1 MLLPIQVDTN
11 MASNHFPEYLA
22 YKKLH
27 WTELWQDL
35 YISTLDPSFPRFW
48 TLSRYW
54 TVDDFII
61 IFFAFSPIR
70 QKPRFWT
77 MERQH
82 VKYQASFSLSLQKEK
97 GRRNAWSQVKMPP
110 KITRPNETRLWGRCK
125 KGKSAKEAKREGS
138 TCYKHQ
144 CFCIPLT
151 IFWQCQLSIRDQSQ
165 VGGFSAWSELNYFV
179 YRKLSSQDAF
189 FKWYHNRAK

>member
-35 YISTLDPSFPRFW
+35 CISTLDPSFPRFW
-48 TLSRYW
+48 TLSIERLMIL
-54 TVDDFII
+54 FF
-61 IFFAFSPIR
+61 FFAFSPIR

-82 VKYQASFSLSLQKEK
+82 VKYQASFCLSLQKEK

-110 KITRPNETRLWGRCK
+110 KIARPNETRLCGRCK

-144 CFCIPLT
+144 CFCIPPT
-151 IFWQCQLSIRDQSQ
+151 IFW
-165 VGGFSAWSELNYFV
+165 
-179 YRKLSSQDAF
+179 
-189 FKWYHNRAK
+189 